1 MIVDT
6 SALFAIMA
14 GEPER
19 SDLLAAIQAAPSVLI
34 SAATYVELGVVIDAR
49 GDPLDSRAL
58 DDLLRNLGVEVAPV
72 TEEQATVARAAYRDF
87 GRGSGHP
94 ARLNVADCFSY
105 ALSRVSGEPLLF
117 KGDDFTHTDVQP
129 AVVV

>member
-14 GEPER
+14 HEPER
-19 SDLLAAIQAAPSVLI
+19 AEFLAAMQAAPSVQM

-49 GDPLDSRAL
+49 RNALDSRAL

-72 TEEQATVARAAYRDF
+72 TGEQATVARAAYRDF

-94 ARLNVADCFSY
+94 PRLNFGDCFAY
-105 ALSRVSGEPLLF
+105 ALSKVSGEPLLF
-117 KGDDFTHTDVQP
+117 KGDDFGHTDITPGV
-129 AVVV
+129 